1 MSEKRAKVAKVS
13 FEEELRKLEE
23 IVRTLE
29 SGDVPLAELV
39 ARYEDG
45 MKHLRA
51 CREFL
56 SDAELRLTRLK
67 SGSDGDTVEPFTLPA
82 SGE

>member
-56 SDAELRLTRLK
+56 SDAELRLTQLK
-67 SGSDGDTVEPFTLPA
+67 SGAGGDTVEPLTLPV